1 MGRRRTH
8 TDYLT
13 WPWHRR
19 RYVGAA
25 GTLRAREEWATAT
38 GRGRALLELAPGPN
52 GGGGGVVVGGGVD
65 LPDNTT
71 TVSHLALEDPIIAP
85 C

>member
-1 MGRRRTH
+1 MA
-8 TDYLT
+8 
-13 WPWHRR
+13 P
-19 RYVGAA
+19 A
-25 GTLRAREEWATAT
+25 TLRRGGRDVAGAEGWAT

-52 GGGGGVVVGGGVD
+52 GGGGGVVGGGGLD

-71 TVSHLALEDPIIAP
+71 TVSHLVLEDPIIAP